1 MLQRNVKSQTFPVNP
16 IRMFIIPVNNIPAVN
31 IVLGLRVSDNK
42 PPVNFP
48 TPYIAA
54 KPLVITPSSFFF
66 KLRSC
71 IKAGMA
77 KV

>member
-1 MLQRNVKSQTFPVNP
+1 MPQRNVKGQTFPVNP
-16 IRMFIIPVNNIPAVN
+16 IRMFIISVNNIPIVD

-42 PPVNFP
+42 AAQKFS

-54 KPLVITPSSFFF
+54 KPLVTTLGSFFF
-66 KLRSC
+66 KLRSR

>member
-16 IRMFIIPVNNIPAVN
+16 ITTFIIPVDNIPAVN
-31 IVLGLRVSDNK
+31 IVVGLRVSDNR
-42 PPVNFP
+42 PPINFP

-66 KLRSC
+66 KLRSRS
-71 IKAGMA
+71 KAGMA

>member
-16 IRMFIIPVNNIPAVN
+16 IRTFIILVDNIPAVN

-42 PPVNFP
+42 PLVNFP

-66 KLRSC
+66 S
-71 IKAGMA
+71 
-77 KV
+77 